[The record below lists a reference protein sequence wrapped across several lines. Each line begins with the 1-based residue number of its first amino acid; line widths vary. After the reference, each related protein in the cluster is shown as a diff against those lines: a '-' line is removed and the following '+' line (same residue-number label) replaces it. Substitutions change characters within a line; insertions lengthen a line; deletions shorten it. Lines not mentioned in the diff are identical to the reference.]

1 MSLNNKIKH
10 SIHKVTD
17 PFKRILRRKSLMAQ
31 EKVTSNEALQWCQNF
46 LRGAWSSI
54 TIEDMRMERISGGL
68 SNYLYCCSLPENVQP
83 LGDEP
88 RKVLLRVYGEAHKKH
103 RGTLLIDSV
112 VCTLLSERKLG
123 PRVHG
128 IFPEGRLEEFIES
141 ESLRA
146 SEIRDPKTSRK
157 IGRLLGELHQLDMPL
172 VKEPIWLYYTI
183 ERHLSDLPT
192 DTNKF
197 EIEEDREIFQ
207 ELRSVCN
214 FTEEF
219 EQLKKL
225 LASIQ
230 SPVCFTHNDF
240 QPGNILRLKS
250 HPEKFT
256 VIDFEY
262 CSYNYRGFDIGNHFC
277 EFMFDYTSSKAW
289 PFFNLDFTLY
299 PNKIQ
304 QINFLSSYADA
315 IISSANEKANE
326 GSLLSTNNNN
336 REELID
342 QLMKEANYFALASHF
357 FWTLWSIN
365 MATSTAIKFG
375 YMEYARARLTA
386 YYVTRNLLVGANEIP
401 PRFSEDILR
410 SDKNPFNK
418 SYTKINNEQSVN

>member
-1 MSLNNKIKH
+1 MKHFDGAKIFFVVLGQLLPLKTCVWKESRKYFFLNIY
-10 SIHKVTD
+10 
-17 PFKRILRRKSLMAQ
+17 
-31 EKVTSNEALQWCQNF
+31 
-46 LRGAWSSI
+46 
-54 TIEDMRMERISGGL
+54 TIISGGL
-68 SNYLYCCSLPENVQP
+68 SNYLYCCSLPENVQS

-123 PRVHG
+123 PHVHG
-128 IFPEGRLEEFIES
+128 IFPEGRLEEFIEA
-141 ESLRA
+141 ESLLA
-146 SEIRDPKTSRK
+146 AEIRDPKISRK
-157 IGRLLGELHQLDMPL
+157 IGRLLGELHQLHMPL
-172 VKEPIWLYYTI
+172 VKEPIWLYYTM
-183 ERHLSDLPT
+183 EQHLSDLPT

-207 ELRSVCN
+207 ELRSICN

-225 LASIQ
+225 LASVD

-250 HPEKFT
+250 HRENFT

-277 EFMFDYTSSKAW
+277 EFMFDYKSSKAW

-315 IISSANEKANE
+315 IISSANEKTNE
-326 GSLLSTNNNN
+326 ASLSTNNNN
-336 REELID
+336 REELIN

-418 SYTKINNEQSVN
+418 SYAKASNEQSVN